1 MPAHV
6 VDLSARSRIVRSQ
19 GFLCHAWVATPE
31 EVLAFLVDPRV
42 ELKKLG
48 IHLPSACRLE
58 TVLENHDW
66 LTGHTGGFERKG
78 RVSVLCRGEGDGQTF
93 YKVSLFAS
101 KSVGAIETR
110 PLLHAPD
117 EEERSVHRLSKRSRF
132 RLDATRRSLRASPLQ
147 LAAHRWVAPLIV
159 QGPVTKSADEA
170 HRIFSGIA
178 QFVGLLVRTSRVLQE
193 ARDEVAT
200 LLQRPI
206 KPGYS
211 MVFRTDG
218 GHEAG
223 WHGAFTTAMYARAL
237 WTFRTSGFQFDA
249 MMRDVKDLLR
259 DPALPLRTL
268 REALGSLDPDFI
280 PHTLVTVNA
289 LRTEDAVLDGRLREA
304 EELFG
309 RYDPDRSARA
319 SRFYGPAKGLEYLS
333 PAHAAEW
340 WYLPALV
347 AFAITVWPPTRSTSP
362 NP

>member
-1 MPAHV
+1 MPAQV

-19 GFLCHAWVATPE
+19 GFLCHAWVASPE

-66 LTGHTGGFERKG
+66 LAGHTGGFERAG
-78 RVSVLCRGEGDGQTF
+78 RVSVLCRGEGDGTTF

-101 KSVGAIETR
+101 KSAGATESR

-117 EEERSVHRLSKRSRF
+117 EEERPTHRLSKRSRF

-147 LAAHRWVAPLIV
+147 LAAHRWVAPLLI
-159 QGPVTKSADEA
+159 QGPVNKSADEA
-170 HRIFSGIA
+170 HRIFSGIT
-178 QFVGLLVRTSRVLQE
+178 QFVGLLVRQSRALQE

-218 GHEAG
+218 GREAG

-249 MMRDVKDLLR
+249 MMRDVKGLLT

-268 REALGSLDPDFI
+268 RESLRSVEPDFI
-280 PHTLVTVNA
+280 PHVLVTVNGM
-289 LRTEDAVLDGRLREA
+289 RSEDVVLDGRLREA

-309 RYDPDRSARA
+309 RYDPDRAA
-319 SRFYGPAKGLEYLS
+319 KGSRFYGPAKGLEHLS
-333 PAHAAEW
+333 PANAGEW
-340 WYLPALV
+340 WFLPALV
-347 AFAITVWPPTRSTSP
+347 AFAISVWPTTGQTPPTT
-362 NP
+362 